1 MNRNIDLYANFADK
15 EEYYK
20 TKRLSTFSM
29 VSVAGS
35 LIINVLIIGYAVI
48 SALIA

>member
-1 MNRNIDLYANFADK
+1 MNGNINLYANK
-15 EEYYK
+15 EEYYE

-48 SALIA
+48 SALIG

>member
-1 MNRNIDLYANFADK
+1 MNSNINLYATQ
-15 EEYYK
+15 EEYYE

-35 LIINVLIIGYAVI
+35 LIINALIIGYAVI
-48 SALIA
+48 SALLA

>member
-1 MNRNIDLYANFADK
+1 MNSNINLYATK
-15 EEYYK
+15 EEYYE

-35 LIINVLIIGYAVI
+35 LIINALIIGYAVI
-48 SALIA
+48 SVLLA

>member
-1 MNRNIDLYANFADK
+1 MNSNVNLYATK
-15 EEYYK
+15 EEYYE

-35 LIINVLIIGYAVI
+35 LIINAFIIVYAVI
-48 SALIA
+48 SALMA

>member
-1 MNRNIDLYANFADK
+1 MNSNVNLYATK
-15 EEYYK
+15 EEYYE

-35 LIINVLIIGYAVI
+35 LIINALIIGYAVI
-48 SALIA
+48 SALLA

>member
-1 MNRNIDLYANFADK
+1 MNSNINLYATK
-15 EEYYK
+15 EEYYE

-35 LIINVLIIGYAVI
+35 LIINALIIGYAVI
-48 SALIA
+48 SALLA